1 MSQNLSPE
9 RITIQGVHL
18 DLTPDR
24 QEALQSKFAT
34 LLRHDPSIT
43 RLNIRL
49 HKNQSVGNGYHYR
62 ATVQVECT
70 GVDMVAGSE
79 GMDAYATLDNLSQ
92 KLDEQLGRRHGRRS
106 NPPHPI
112 DLEADRPPV
121 GETPHTPPHRDND
134 GSS

>member
-1 MSQNLSPE
+1 M
-9 RITIQGVHL
+9 QGIHL

-49 HKNQSVGNGYHYR
+49 HKNQCVGNGYHYR
-62 ATVQVECT
+62 ATVQVECS

-79 GMDAYATLDNLSQ
+79 GMDAFATLDNLSQ
-92 KLDEQLGRRHGRRS
+92 KLDEQLGRRHGRVKDRG
-106 NPPHPI
+106 NQPHPI
-112 DLEADRPPV
+112 ALSADLPTVD
-121 GETPHTPPHRDND
+121 ETPQPPSPRDNG